1 MTDILLLEDDES
13 MNRGIEFTL
22 QKAGYRVAS
31 VFTISQAKQVLTKE
45 AQIPMLICDVN
56 LPDGRGTDLITEIRN
71 RDYKMHII
79 CLTALDQEMDQ
90 ILGYE
95 AGADDY
101 VTKPFSLS
109 VLLLKVNAFF
119 RKQQNS
125 EPGNIIQSGALR
137 ADLDAMK
144 LYRENKEISLTKNEW
159 KMFYMFVNHPK
170 QILSKAQ
177 ILDQL
182 FDMEGDFVDEN
193 TLAVYVRRLRGKVE
207 TDPSQPKFIKNIRGI
222 GYVWDQSCERQG
234 GRV

>member
-13 MNRGIEFTL
+13 VNRGIEFTFR
-22 QKAGYRVAS
+22 KAGYQVVS
-31 VFTISQAKQVLTKE
+31 VFTLSQARQVLAEE

-56 LPDGRGTDLITEIRN
+56 LPDGRGTDLIAEIRN
-71 RDYKMHII
+71 RNCRMHII

-90 ILGYE
+90 VLGYE

-119 RKQQNS
+119 RKQQNG
-125 EPGNIIQSGALR
+125 EPGNIIQSGELCAN
-137 ADLDAMK
+137 LDAMK
-144 LYRENKEISLTKNEW
+144 LYRENKEVSLTKNEW
-159 KMFYMFVNHPK
+159 KMFCMFVNHPK
-170 QILSKAQ
+170 QILSKTQ

-207 TDPSQPKFIKNIRGI
+207 IDPSHPKFIKNIRGI
-222 GYVWDQSCERQG
+222 GYVWDQPCERQG